1 MVPKDA
7 GTVYKRAY
15 LITMGANA
23 YENRGWDLH
32 FAASD
37 AKTVQ
42 GALAKRLAGVG
53 GSAGEDDLRLPDTR
67 MSGGWRPAGGGG
79 RAGEG
84 GWSSGCAAG
93 GGAAGRGRGGEDAG
107 AGG

>member
-42 GALAKRLAGVG
+42 EALAKRLAGVR
-53 GSAGEDDLRLPDTR
+53 GSAGDDDLRLPDTR

-79 RAGEG
+79 GRGEG
-84 GWSSGCAAG
+84 GIECGAG
-93 GGAAGRGRGGEDAG
+93 GGGGGRGG
-107 AGG
+107 GGVEEERARRE